1 MYPDLNDENNGAST
15 TTYQSTT
22 SSGDVKKKKKQQD
35 NDAENEKDNCCVSGA
50 RCWITL
56 IGGLNLLLG
65 LFVAICSLYAKFF
78 YPEYES
84 MSAALPEG
92 GIWMILGFGV
102 VLAVC
107 SVVLLL
113 ATCMYEKP
121 GFKLILVIFAIILAI
136 LLFLEIVSGGVMVW
150 GLGVISLPQSDI
162 GDAAADRIL
171 DARSLAINA
180 TFTECCIKNVPP
192 YNSVVNMTKIDPV
205 CLWPQSSPAI
215 MEACKG
221 QDVTVCVCKDPTVYG
236 SYFGLLL
243 KSSLTWVGIVTITFA
258 VMLLI
263 GLISTCVLIW
273 AKNKK
278 KNATYKPEE
287 N

>member
-1 MYPDLNDENNGAST
+1 MYPDLNDDNNGAST

-22 SSGDVKKKKKQQD
+22 ASGNVKKKKQE
-35 NDAENEKDNCCVSGA
+35 NDQENEKDNCCVSGA
-50 RCWITL
+50 KCWITL

-65 LFVAICSLYAKFF
+65 LFVAICALYAKFF
-78 YPEYES
+78 YSDYENL
-84 MSAALPEG
+84 SATLPDG

-113 ATCMYEKP
+113 STCMYEKP
-121 GFKLILVIFAIILAI
+121 GFKLILVVFAIILAI
-136 LLFLEIVSGGVMVW
+136 LLFLEIVSGGVLVW
-150 GLGVISLPQSDI
+150 GLGVISLPKSDI
-162 GDAAADRIL
+162 GDAAADRLL

-180 TFTECCIKNVPP
+180 TYAECCIKNTPP
-192 YNSVVNMTKIDPV
+192 YDIVNISKIESV
-205 CLWPQSSPAI
+205 CLWPQSAAAVKQ
-215 MEACKG
+215 ACTG
-221 QDVTVCVCKDPTVYG
+221 VDVLECVCKDPTAYG
-236 SYFGLLL
+236 AYFGLFLQ
-243 KSSLTWVGIVTITFA
+243 SSLSWVAIVTITFA
-258 VMLLI
+258 VLLLI